1 MQIVFFSS
9 NIDMIDEWKMRHN
22 IELYISSYDIDS
34 LNSELKR
41 LDSYILIADYDS
53 VASDINNLI
62 SSNTLPEN
70 IIVLEREPEITTG
83 KMLISHGAK
92 AYGNSRM
99 LTQHY
104 LQMIQAV
111 IDGKIWTYPALTA
124 KLTETINKASLN
136 NDAKELLERRL
147 SLKEQEVVYLILEGL
162 INDAIASRLGITT
175 RTVKA
180 HISSIF
186 SKLHINDR
194 VSLVLLLK

>member
-1 MQIVFFSS
+1 MPIIFLSS
-9 NIDMIDEWKMRHN
+9 DTNIIEEWKQRHS
-22 IELYISSYDIDS
+22 IQSSSICEDIDS
-34 LNSELKR
+34 IVHELENNE
-41 LDSYILIADYDS
+41 DAIFIADYDS